1 MLVEEAR
8 NGEERKMKWHCAA
21 LYGVMFMSV
30 ASAEEPRGEA
40 GLYKGSNDVSMPYRL
55 FTPMLEAG
63 RSYPIVL
70 CFHGAA
76 GRGTD
81 NMTKGTLAYQVLT
94 SEESQKQHPAFV
106 LAPQCP
112 ADGKWVNHR
121 WGDGAYD
128 SSKVAI
134 SEPMTLALAILDE
147 VIAKYPIDKNRIYVT
162 GRSMGGF
169 ATWDAIARRPDFFAA
184 AIPIAGGG
192 DPGMAE
198 QWKNLPIWT
207 VASAGDGTCPVE
219 GTRVV
224 VEALK
229 KVKANIRYTEDPK
242 KSHGEICN
250 AWRDVDGLGDWLFEQ
265 RKMRSRSAN
274 DAWNE
279 LLPEKEKKGAMREAF
294 AYVEN
299 NAELPN
305 VLLYGDSISIMYT
318 MRVRTQL
325 KDKANVYRL
334 HANGNHSGK
343 FIELM
348 TEMHDAMRNAQLDSP
363 WAFQWDVI
371 HFNVGLHDLKYV
383 LDGKMDKVNGI
394 QVSSVDV
401 YKKNLRAIVEYLHK
415 LAPKAKLVF
424 ATTTPVP
431 DKSEGRVAVDAAR
444 YNDAA
449 REVLKDYPDVL
460 IDDLYSLAKPN
471 QEKWWL
477 SPVNVHFNTTGCDA
491 LGDKV
496 AESILEA
503 MSKRSD
509 AKDD

>member
-1 MLVEEAR
+1 M
-8 NGEERKMKWHCAA
+8 G
-21 LYGVMFMSV
+21 V
-30 ASAEEPRGEA
+30 ASAAAPPGEA
-40 GLYKGSNDVSMPYRL
+40 GLYKGPGDMTMPYRL
-55 FTPMLEAG
+55 FTPELKADE
-63 RSYPIVL
+63 SYPIVL

-81 NMTKGTLAYQVLT
+81 NMTKGSLSYQVLT
-94 SEESQKQHPAFV
+94 SAESQKKHPAFV

-112 ADGKWVNHR
+112 EGKRWVNHH

-128 SSKVAI
+128 SSKLAI
-134 SEPMTLALAILDE
+134 SDEMTLALAILDE
-147 VIAKYPIDKNRIYVT
+147 VIAKHPIDKDRIYVT

-192 DPGMAE
+192 DTGMAE
-198 QWKNLPIWT
+198 KWKNLPIWA

-242 KSHGEICN
+242 KSHGQICN
-250 AWRDVDGLGDWLFEQ
+250 AWRDVEGLGDWLFSQ
-265 RKMRSRSAN
+265 RKMGGRPASE
-274 DAWNE
+274 AWNE
-279 LLPEKEKKGAMREAF
+279 LVPEKERKGAMSEAF

-299 NAELPN
+299 NAKLPN

-318 MRVRTQL
+318 MRVRARL

-334 HANGNHSGK
+334 HENGNHSGK

-348 TEMHDAMRNAQLDSP
+348 TEMHDAMRDPQLDPP

-371 HFNVGLHDLKYV
+371 HFNVGLHDLKYL
-383 LDGKMDKVNGI
+383 LDGKMDKEKGI
-394 QVSSVDV
+394 QVSSIDV
-401 YKKNLRAIVEYLHK
+401 YKKNLRAIVDYLHE
-415 LAPKAKLVF
+415 LAPNAKLVF

-431 DKSEGRVAVDAAR
+431 DKSEGRVAGDAAR
-444 YNDAA
+444 YNEAA

-460 IDDLYSLAKPN
+460 INDLYSLAKPN

-477 SPVNVHFNTTGCDA
+477 KRGNVHYNKTGCEA

-503 MSKRSD
+503 ISKRSD
-509 AKDD
+509 ANEE

>member
-1 MLVEEAR
+1 M
-8 NGEERKMKWHCAA
+8 G
-21 LYGVMFMSV
+21 V
-30 ASAEEPRGEA
+30 ASAAAPPGEA
-40 GLYKGSNDVSMPYRL
+40 GLYKGPGDLTMPYRL
-55 FTPMLEAG
+55 FTPELKADE
-63 RSYPIVL
+63 SYPIVL

-76 GRGTD
+76 GRGTE
-81 NMTKGTLAYQVLT
+81 NMTKGSLSYQVLT
-94 SEESQKQHPAFV
+94 SGESQKKHPAFV

-112 ADGKWVNHR
+112 EGKRWVNHH

-134 SEPMTLALAILDE
+134 CDEMTLALAILDE
-147 VIAKYPIDKNRIYVT
+147 VVEKHPIDKDRIYVT

-169 ATWDAIARRPDFFAA
+169 ATWDAIARRPEFFSA

-198 QWKNLPIWT
+198 KCKNLPIWA

-242 KSHGEICN
+242 KGHGQICN
-250 AWRDVDGLGDWLFEQ
+250 AWQDVEGLGDWLFAQ
-265 RKMRSRSAN
+265 RKMGSGSAGE
-274 DAWNE
+274 AWNE
-279 LLPEKEKKGAMREAF
+279 LVPEKERKGAMSEAF

-299 NAELPN
+299 NAKLPN

-318 MRVRTQL
+318 MRVRARL

-334 HANGNHSGK
+334 HENGNHSGK

-348 TEMHDAMRNAQLDSP
+348 TEMHDAMRDPQLDPP

-383 LDGKMDKVNGI
+383 LDGKMDKEKGM
-394 QVSSVDV
+394 QVSSIDV
-401 YKKNLRAIVEYLHK
+401 YKKNLRAIVDYLHE
-415 LAPKAKLVF
+415 LAPNAKLVF

-431 DKSEGRVAVDAAR
+431 EKSEGRVAGDAAR
-444 YNDAA
+444 YNEAA

-460 IDDLYSLAKPN
+460 INDLYSLAKPN

-477 SPVNVHFNTTGCDA
+477 KRGNVHFNKTGCDA

-496 AESILEA
+496 AENILEA

-509 AKDD
+509 ENEE